1 MIDPDKDTKDSGPKK
16 PGALRPEG
24 QRQVPNVVLLIETSR
39 EFGRGLLH
47 GIARYTK
54 LHGPWRC
61 FRQAGG
67 LDSALPQWK
76 EWSVDGAIM
85 RDVIK
90 TRPAYLR
97 DIPTVYVQH
106 DREDYYPYPRIITD
120 YQAIGTLG
128 AEYLL
133 DRGFESFAY
142 CGLPGFAW
150 SKGRGEHFCARVT
163 KAGFTAHL
171 YPVPLIHSHPAW
183 RTERYRIAEW
193 LRSIPRPIGLMCCND
208 DRALQVVEACAIV
221 GLDIPDDV
229 AILGVDNDA
238 LICELSDS
246 PISSIA
252 LNTEIAGFEAA
263 QLLEELMSGRVRM
276 EGQTILVTA
285 THVVTRQSTDILAV
299 KDEDVRTAIH
309 FIRNQVHHSL
319 TVDDVVAATMV
330 SRRVLEKKFRATLRR
345 SIHREIR
352 RVRVQYIQ
360 RLLVGTD
367 MSIAEIAVKTGFDG
381 IEHIA
386 RYFRKETGMSLR
398 DYRKTR
404 VLR

>member
-1 MIDPDKDTKDSGPKK
+1 MTDPAKKDFDPTELAK
-16 PGALRPEG
+16 PRPHD

-67 LDSALPQWK
+67 LDSALPEWK
-76 EWSVDGAIM
+76 DWAVDGAIM

-90 TRPAYLR
+90 SRPRYLHQVP
-97 DIPTVYVQH
+97 ILYVQH
-106 DREDYYPYPRIITD
+106 DRENYFPYPCILTD
-120 YQAIGTLG
+120 SAAIGTMG

-133 DRGFESFAY
+133 DRGFESLAY
-142 CGLPGFAW
+142 CGLAGYVW
-150 SKGRGEHFCARVT
+150 SQGRGEHFCARVA
-163 KAGFTAHL
+163 KAGFSPHL
-171 YPVPLIHSHPAW
+171 YPIPQVASQ
-183 RTERYRIAEW
+183 RTWEKERHRIAEW
-193 LRSIPRPIGLMCCND
+193 LRLIPRPVGLMCCND
-208 DRALQVVEACAIV
+208 DRALQVVEACAIA

-229 AILGVDNDA
+229 AVLGVDNDI

-252 LNTEIAGFEAA
+252 LNTEAAGYEAA
-263 QLLEELMSGRVRM
+263 ALLEELMNGRTRM
-276 EGQTILVTA
+276 DGQVILVTG

-299 KDEDVRTAIH
+299 KDGDVRAAIH
-309 FIRNQVHHSL
+309 YIREHGQYSL
-319 TVDDVVAATMV
+319 TVDDVVAATTV

-352 RVRVQYIQ
+352 RVRVQNIL

-367 MSIAEIAVKTGFDG
+367 ISIAEIASKTGFTG
-381 IEHIA
+381 VEHIA
-386 RYFRKETGMSLR
+386 RYFREETGMSLR
-398 DYRKTR
+398 EYRRTR

>member
-1 MIDPDKDTKDSGPKK
+1 MIDPDKDVENSAPKDP
-16 PGALRPEG
+16 ANIRPEG
-24 QRQVPNVVLLIETSR
+24 QRHVPNVVLLIETSR

-76 EWSVDGAIM
+76 DWKVDGAIM

-90 TRPAYLR
+90 NRPAYLR
-97 DIPTVYVQH
+97 NIPTIYVQH
-106 DREDYYPYPRIITD
+106 NREDYFPYPRILTN
-120 YQAIGTLG
+120 YKAIGMLG

-150 SKGRGEHFCARVT
+150 SKGRGEHFCAHVT
-163 KAGFTAHL
+163 DAGYSAHL
-171 YPVPLIHSHPAW
+171 YPLPSGRSLPTWKA
-183 RTERYRIAEW
+183 ERYQIAEW
-193 LRSIPRPIGLMCCND
+193 LGSLPRPIGLMCCND
-208 DRALQVVEACAIV
+208 DRALQVVEACAIA
-221 GLDIPDDV
+221 GLEIPDDV

-263 QLLEELMSGRVRM
+263 QLLEELMSGRARM

-299 KDEDVRTAIH
+299 KDEEVRSAIH
-309 FIRNQVHHSL
+309 FIRNQGHHAL
-319 TVDDVVAATMV
+319 AVDDVVAATTV
-330 SRRVLEKKFRATLRR
+330 SRRVLEKKFRAILRR
-345 SIHREIR
+345 SIHCEIR

-367 MSIAEIAVKTGFDG
+367 MSVAEIAVKTGFDG

-386 RYFRKETGMSLR
+386 RYFRKETGVSLR

>member
-1 MIDPDKDTKDSGPKK
+1 MIDPEKIDIDQKEISE
-16 PGALRPEG
+16 ARPTDP
-24 QRQVPNVVLLIETSR
+24 RPVPNVMLLIETSR

-76 EWSVDGAIM
+76 DWSVDGAIM

-90 TRPAYLR
+90 SRPRYLQQVP
-97 DIPTVYVQH
+97 ILYVQH
-106 DREDYYPYPRIITD
+106 DRESYYPYPCILTD
-120 YQAIGTLG
+120 SEAIGTMG

-133 DRGFESFAY
+133 DRGFESLAY
-142 CGLPGFAW
+142 CGLAGYVW
-150 SKGRGEHFCARVT
+150 SENRGVHFYDRVA
-163 KAGFTAHL
+163 KAGYTAHL
-171 YPVPLIHSHPAW
+171 YPIPPNASQ
-183 RTERYRIAEW
+183 RTWEKERYRIADW
-193 LRSIPRPIGLMCCND
+193 LKKIPRPVGLMCCND
-208 DRALQVVEACAIV
+208 DRALQVVEACAIA

-229 AILGVDNDA
+229 TVLGVDNDI

-252 LNTEIAGFEAA
+252 LNTEAAGYEAA
-263 QLLEELMSGRVRM
+263 ALLEELMSGRAVM
-276 EGQTILVTA
+276 EGQIILVTG

-299 KDEDVRTAIH
+299 KDGDVRAAIH
-309 FIRNQVHHSL
+309 YIWEHGFYSL
-319 TVDDVVAATMV
+319 TVDDVVAATTV
-330 SRRVLEKKFRATLRR
+330 SRRVLEKKFRAILRR

-352 RVRVQYIQ
+352 RVRVQNIL

-367 MSIAEIAVKTGFDG
+367 MSISDIASKTGFTG
-381 IEHIA
+381 VEHIA
-386 RYFRKETGMSLR
+386 RYFREETGMSLR
-398 DYRKTR
+398 EYRRTR